1 MTNAIIHK
9 FEVDKLTDNIKSVT
23 FLRDDGT
30 LQTLNDDNVTISASF
45 TENGTYIPPSGTI
58 GFDSIEINVPPSGK
72 LETIEV
78 VLNDEAQ
85 TIRPSVGFD
94 GIGEVR
100 VPKSNLRSLSA
111 PLTPNV
117 KTYVA
122 ADDGYYGY
130 SNVSVQ
136 GYNNILADVTLED
149 LEDAGI
155 HLGASWVITPE
166 KIYGP
171 DTDIKGFS
179 SFSIPQAILNH
190 ATVELSTSEQTI
202 TPPQGAYGLSEVT
215 VPSIYTVFT
224 DNWTIT
230 QNGDNQVP
238 PSPYLGAGKV
248 NVHVQPVLKDYT
260 FTQNGGPYT
269 AGAGYD
275 GWGTVIVNVP
285 DPPDPHVVEANK
297 NVTITSNGSGIEVTP
312 DEGYNVMSKV
322 TLDVAVPIPTIQT
335 SKTVTL
341 TQNNDSVDV
350 APDVGYDAL
359 ANVHVNVQVPA
370 TGNVQASKS
379 VTYTQ
384 NGTYTLRADTGY
396 DSIEQVNVTV
406 NTMGINLNPQG
417 LFSGGNRYDPSDP
430 GIHAEPETIV
440 FTDRLFNTKTSFSTS
455 DIGDSYYGMTYMGY
469 TGYVTWGFAQ
479 DPEIRRDYPSFE
491 VIEHFPTGTTLSTV
505 QDWYNNISIDLRNRD
520 SFDDSFL
527 GPLGFATDNTGENG
541 VLLEP
546 MTILGYQMSVGT
558 TWSAIWVQPWN
569 TSLLGQLQV
578 DFTPYCFMTYHQYY

>member
-72 LETIEV
+72 LETIEIE
-78 VLNDEAQ
+78 LNDEAQ

-100 VPKSNLRSLSA
+100 VPKSNLRSLSV
-111 PLTPNV
+111 PLTPNA

-122 ADDGYYGY
+122 ADDGYFGY

-136 GYNNILADVTLED
+136 GYNNVLTNVTLED

-171 DTDIKGFS
+171 DTEIKGFS
-179 SFSIPQAILNH
+179 SFSIPQAILNRT
-190 ATVELSTSEQTI
+190 TVELSTSEQTI

-215 VPSIYTVFT
+215 VPSVYTVFT
-224 DNWTIT
+224 DDWTIT

-248 NVHVQPVLKDYT
+248 NVHVQPVLRDHT
-260 FTQNGGPYT
+260 FTENGGPYT
-269 AGAGYD
+269 AGVGYD
-275 GWGTVIVNVP
+275 GWGTININVP
-285 DPPDPHVVEANK
+285 EPVDPHVVEANK
-297 NVTITSNGSGIEVTP
+297 TVNITSNGTGIEITP
-312 DEGYNVMSKV
+312 DVGYNVMSKV
-322 TLDVAVPIPTIQT
+322 TANVAVPLPTLEPL
-335 SKTVTL
+335 KTVTANV
-341 TQNNDSVDV
+341 NNDTVTIT
-350 APDVGYDAL
+350 PDTGFDAIQE
-359 ANVHVNVQVPA
+359 VKVNVQVPA

-384 NGTYTLRADTGY
+384 NGAYTVRADAGY
-396 DSIEQVNVTV
+396 DAVEQVNVTV
-406 NTMGINLNPQG
+406 NVSDTNNYHIYSP
-417 LFSGGNRYDPSDP
+417 FVGGDGMTNYE
-430 GIHAEPETIV
+430 AFF
-440 FTDRLFNTKTSFSTS
+440 FTDKNFNTNDTNNFSPN
-455 DIGDSYYGMTYMGY
+455 DIGNTFYGVANLPMWASIYWY
-469 TGYVTWGFAQ
+469 GFA
-479 DPEIRRDYPSFE
+479 DDYDGNNNTTE
-491 VIEHFPTGTTLSTV
+491 VIHYFP
-505 QDWYNNISIDLRNRD
+505 
-520 SFDDSFL
+520 
-527 GPLGFATDNTGENG
+527 
-541 VLLEP
+541 
-546 MTILGYQMSVGT
+546 VGT
-558 TWSAIWVQPWN
+558 TTAQFETYLNNANIGTQLNGYPWN
-569 TSLLGQLQV
+569 DEYSGCVGFRTTLNPDEEHGALLLPVEIVIVRSPYSSSTEWIWMQQWDDDILWTRTPM
-578 DFTPYCFMTYHQYY
+578 TPYALLWSYSNS

>member
-45 TENGTYIPPSGTI
+45 TENGTYTPPSGAI

-100 VPKSNLRSLSA
+100 VPKSNLRSLSV

-117 KTYVA
+117 KTYIA

-155 HLGASWVITPE
+155 HLGASWIITPE

-248 NVHVQPVLKDYT
+248 NVHVQPVLRDYT

-269 AGAGYD
+269 AGIGYD

-297 NVTITSNGSGIEVTP
+297 NVTITSNGTGIEVTP

-322 TLDVAVPIPTIQT
+322 TLNVNVPTPTIQT

-359 ANVHVNVQVPA
+359 ANVHINVQVPA

-384 NGTYTLRADTGY
+384 NGTYTIRADAGY
-396 DSIEQVNVTV
+396 DSLEQANVTV
-406 NTMGINLNPQG
+406 NTMGINLSPQG
-417 LFSGGNRYDPSDP
+417 VFAGGSFGEEIIPR
-430 GIHAEPETIV
+430 TFV
-440 FTDRLFNTKTSFSTS
+440 FTDRQFTTKTTFSS
-455 DIGDSYYGMTYMGY
+455 NDIGTSVYGVWSVGMS
-469 TGYVTWGFAQ
+469 
-479 DPEIRRDYPSFE
+479 YPSIGFNDDPYMNPYKRGTPT
-491 VIEHFPTGTTLSTV
+491 IDAIFPIGTSVSTV
-505 QDWYNNISIDLRNRD
+505 QTWLSAQQSSQYPITVLP
-520 SFDDSFL
+520 FDDNYD
-527 GPLGFATDNTGENG
+527 GAYGFATNRYEDVEQGTLLIPLVFIGITDTQATTYYYAWCQEWDEDYLGE
-541 VLLEP
+541 
-546 MTILGYQMSVGT
+546 YDFQ
-558 TWSAIWVQPWN
+558 
-569 TSLLGQLQV
+569 
-578 DFTPYCFMTYHQYY
+578 FTPYCFASYEQYS